1 MTVGEIMK
9 SLITAE
15 DYNEARMRVSD
26 EFINMAKAMLGDFD
40 YIREK
45 EENYQKIMQV
55 LKEAGIKTE

>member
-1 MTVGEIMK
+1 MTVGERMK
-9 SLITAE
+9 SLIMAE
-15 DYNEARMRVSD
+15 DYNEARIKVSD
-26 EFINMAKAMLGDFD
+26 EFMNMAKVMLSDFD